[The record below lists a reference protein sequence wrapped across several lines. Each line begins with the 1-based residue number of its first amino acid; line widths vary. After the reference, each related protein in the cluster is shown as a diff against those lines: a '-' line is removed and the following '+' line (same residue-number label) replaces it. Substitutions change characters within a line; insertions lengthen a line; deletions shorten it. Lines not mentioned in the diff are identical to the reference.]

1 MQKFAFFSV
10 AELFKDYGILLI
22 NNPTSGTSRQ
32 VGEPLPLYKG
42 RGEEDGLK
50 NGNIEKS
57 SNKTK
62 TLKFRYYKIYREI
75 IVDKLLTKKG

>member
-1 MQKFAFFSV
+1 MRKFAFFSV
-10 AELFKDYGILLI
+10 ADLFKDYGIPPI
-22 NNPTSGTSRQ
+22 NNPTPGTSRQ

-42 RGEEDGLK
+42 RGEGDGLK

-62 TLKFRYYKIYREI
+62 TLKFRYKNIALQ
-75 IVDKLLTKKG
+75 VK